1 MKRVLARTSLI
12 AVPVIAVAIFAQTA
26 DAATLHSVAQPKAVT
41 AATVTARVD
50 VTPTGSPLDQPVKS
64 AADVAGDAFGLF
76 GVAVSKIPVIGPIM
90 TDIGEAITSL
100 FTSVPVVGDAAQSA
114 INTYNDNG
122 K

>member
-12 AVPVIAVAIFAQTA
+12 AAPAIALAFFAQTA
-26 DAATLHSVAQPKAVT
+26 DAATLHGVVQPKAVT
-41 AATVTARVD
+41 VSGRVD
-50 VTPTGSPLDQPVKS
+50 VTPTGSPLDQPVTS

-76 GVAVSKIPVIGPIM
+76 GVGVSKIPVIGPVI

-100 FTSVPVVGDAAQSA
+100 FTGIPIIGDAAQSA

>member
-12 AVPVIAVAIFAQTA
+12 AAPVIALAILAPTA
-26 DAATLHSVAQPKAVT
+26 DAATLHVGAHPGVVVVAGRA
-41 AATVTARVD
+41 D

-64 AADVAGDAFGLF
+64 AADVAGDAFGMF
-76 GVAVSKIPVIGPIM
+76 GVGVSKIPVIGPIV

-100 FTSVPVVGDAAQSA
+100 FTGVPIVGDAAQSA